1 METNKIKGSKA
12 SWFKKGKRQLSKNKF
27 REVSWNDSKGPSS
40 KPVLDHYES

>member
-12 SWFKKGKRQLSKNKF
+12 SWFKKGKKQLSTKKL
-27 REVSWNDSKGPSS
+27 RELNWNDNGPSS

>member
-12 SWFKKGKRQLSKNKF
+12 TWFKKGKRQISQKKF
-27 REVSWNDSKGPSS
+27 QQVKGPPN